1 MKPGGLSKIILET
14 VCTRKT
20 FPNLGSQVG
29 KSPGWDA
36 GEDKGRRLQKL
47 GEKIYR
53 KKEGVNREQSCQIQE
68 QEAKQEQTNKNPGQ
82 LTEQK
87 SKFGFTNQDIVDGA
101 RRKQL

>member
-1 MKPGGLSKIILET
+1 M
-14 VCTRKT
+14 CTRKT
-20 FPNLGSQVG
+20 FPNLDSQVG

-36 GEDKGRRLQKL
+36 GEAKGRGLQKL

-53 KKEGVNREQSCQIQE
+53 KKEGVKMEQSYQIQE
-68 QEAKQEQTNKNPGQ
+68 QEAKQKQTNKNPGQ

-101 RRKQL
+101 RWKQL